1 MSPPD
6 GDGAKCIR
14 HLIEIAEE
22 VTAEPPRP
30 LMREM
35 PPADPF
41 PVDALGDVLAPAARA
56 NHDRIRAPLA
66 VCGQSVLAAATFAAQ
81 AHADVELPI
90 GVGQAKP
97 LSGYFVTVAAT
108 GERKSACDSEA
119 GSPIRKREAALRE
132 TYAVNLPPYEDDKAA
147 WEKAREFAIK
157 SGNGDRAKIKDSLDK
172 VGPPPVPPTHADTN
186 LLRTNL

>member
-6 GDGAKCIR
+6 GNGAERIR
-14 HLIEIAEE
+14 HIVEMAEE

-30 LMREM
+30 LTREM

-41 PVDALGDVLAPAARA
+41 PIDALGDILVPAVSAI
-56 NHDRIRAPLA
+56 HDRIRAPLA

-108 GERKSACDSEA
+108 GERKTACDIEA
-119 GSPIRKREAALRE
+119 G
-132 TYAVNLPPYEDDKAA
+132 
-147 WEKAREFAIK
+147 
-157 SGNGDRAKIKDSLDK
+157 
-172 VGPPPVPPTHADTN
+172 
-186 LLRTNL
+186 